1 MKWMGQTL
9 TLLILIM
16 SICFFVISIMV
27 GATHRNW
34 KEAATKA
41 NQIAS
46 SATARLDEAKTQT
59 GEKQKLLA
67 AEKFSRAMQ
76 IAQLESQL
84 KRANEEYRAKEEQLR
99 KETELGQQLISQ
111 LEQSEK
117 RLAQQDQ
124 EVAGLKA
131 GNSKLVDEIADKFAM
146 VQNLTNQQFELGNRL
161 EAVEQLNQDL
171 TENLAVKD
179 RIMKANGLTD
189 TDFTDDITPPI
200 DAFIVKVSD
209 RGDAIG
215 ISAGTDDGLRVG
227 HEFDIYRSDR
237 YVGKLV
243 ITRVDHDVSVGRI
256 IKDFMK
262 DRVREGD
269 HVTSKF

>member
-1 MKWMGQTL
+1 MKWVGQTL

-16 SICFFVISIMV
+16 SICFFVIAIMV

-34 KEAATKA
+34 KKAATTA

-46 SATARLDEAKTQT
+46 SAQARLDEAKTQT

-111 LEQSEK
+111 LEQAEK

-124 EVAGLKA
+124 EVADLKQ
-131 GNSKLVDEIADKFAM
+131 GNDKLVDEIADKFAI
-146 VQNLTNQQFELGNRL
+146 VQNLTNQQFELSNRL
-161 EAVEQLNQDL
+161 EAVTQLNQDL
-171 TENLAVKD
+171 TENLAIKT
-179 RIMKANGLTD
+179 RIMGVHGLTD

-200 DAFIVKVSD
+200 DAFIVKVND

-227 HEFDIYRSDR
+227 HEFDIYRGDR
-237 YVGKLV
+237 YVGKAK
-243 ITRVDHDVSVGRI
+243 ITRVDHDVAVGRT

>member
-34 KEAATKA
+34 KDAATKA

-46 SATARLDEAKTQT
+46 SATARLEEAKTQT

-117 RLAQQDQ
+117 RLSQQDQ
-124 EVAGLKA
+124 EVASLKD

-161 EAVEQLNQDL
+161 DAVQQLNQDL

-262 DRVREGD
+262 DRVRKGD

>member
-16 SICFFVISIMV
+16 SICFFVIAIMV

-34 KEAATKA
+34 KDAAEKA
-41 NQIAS
+41 KQVAAS
-46 SATARLDEAKTQT
+46 AQARLDEAKSQT

-84 KRANEEYRAKEEQLR
+84 KRATEEYRAKEEQLR
-99 KETELGQQLISQ
+99 KETELSQQLVSQ
-111 LEQSEK
+111 LEQAEK

-124 EVAGLKA
+124 EVSTLKQS
-131 GNSKLVDEIADKFAM
+131 NSKLVDEIADKFAM
-146 VQNLTNQQFELGNRL
+146 VQNLTNQQFELSNRL
-161 EAVEQLNQDL
+161 ESVEQLNEDL
-171 TENLAVKD
+171 NENLAVKE
-179 RIMKANGLTD
+179 RVMNANGLTD

-200 DAFIVKVSD
+200 DAFIVKVND

-227 HEFDIYRSDR
+227 HEFDIYRGDR
-237 YVGKLV
+237 YVGKAR
-243 ITRVDHDVSVGRI
+243 ITRVDHDVSVGRT

>member
-16 SICFFVISIMV
+16 SICFFVIAIMV

-34 KEAATKA
+34 KSAAEKA
-41 NQIAS
+41 KQVAS
-46 SATARLDEAKTQT
+46 SAQARLDEAKSQT

-84 KRANEEYRAKEEQLR
+84 KRATEEYRAKEEQLR
-99 KETELGQQLISQ
+99 KETEISQQLVSQ

-124 EVAGLKA
+124 EVSALKQR
-131 GNSKLVDEIADKFAM
+131 NSTLVDEIADKFAM
-146 VQNLTNQQFELGNRL
+146 VQNLTNQQFELSNRL
-161 EAVEQLNQDL
+161 ESVEQLNKDL
-171 TENLAVKD
+171 NENLAVKD
-179 RIMKANGLTD
+179 RVMGANGLTD
-189 TDFTDDITPPI
+189 TDFTDDITPPV
-200 DAFIVKVSD
+200 DAFIVKVND

-227 HEFDIYRSDR
+227 HEFDIYRGDR
-237 YVGKLV
+237 YVGKAR
-243 ITRVDHDVSVGRI
+243 ITRVDHDVSVGRT

-262 DRVREGD
+262 DRVRKGD